1 MRYFLSLL
9 GCLLVLSAAAQQMRV
24 EDFTRY
30 KHPFWQKATYETDK
44 RQALLDLF
52 TNEKGFQ
59 FFVGKTAVTAI
70 EGEGLVT
77 ISLPHRTTSVTI
89 KHPSYGQL
97 VWKIPGKGVKRK
109 KRYRAYL
116 YTESVE
122 KEYQQEN
129 YPIQKEEENMQTTC
143 KTCFIDDLRA
153 NAPHKP
159 EFLIGNPIACH
170 YKPSGYVCHYEYP
183 CYLLR

>member
-77 ISLPHRTTSVTI
+77 ISLPH
-89 KHPSYGQL
+89 PSIRAPRITRAGRFLKFYFPDTRRRSRNGSCSNP
-97 VWKIPGKGVKRK
+97 WSEPGACVPTCWASENTHVKK
-109 KRYRAYL
+109 QKRA
-116 YTESVE
+116 S
-122 KEYQQEN
+122 
-129 YPIQKEEENMQTTC
+129 P
-143 KTCFIDDLRA
+143 
-153 NAPHKP
+153 
-159 EFLIGNPIACH
+159 
-170 YKPSGYVCHYEYP
+170 
-183 CYLLR
+183 